1 MPTIDRVAGYR
12 IFFYSKENDEP
23 PHVHVEHER
32 GTAKFWLAP
41 VSLARARGLPGHLL
55 HDVGGIIRSRAGH
68 YLERWNAHFGP
79 GPSPRDEGEGDADGD

>member
-41 VSLARARGLPGHLL
+41 VSLARARGLPEHVVN
-55 HDVGGIIRSRAGH
+55 DVSAIIRSRACL
-68 YLERWNAHFGP
+68 YLERWNAHFP
-79 GPSPRDEGEGDADGD
+79 PRDPESDEGQSDPFLD